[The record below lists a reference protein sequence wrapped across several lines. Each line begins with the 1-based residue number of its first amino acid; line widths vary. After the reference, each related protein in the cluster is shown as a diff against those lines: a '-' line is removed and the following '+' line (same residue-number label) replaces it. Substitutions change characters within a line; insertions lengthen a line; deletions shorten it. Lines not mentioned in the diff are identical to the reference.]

1 MTEKVIE
8 LTDHQMKILRLV
20 VEGKTTKEIAE
31 CMELGY
37 ETARTHLDRLRK
49 KANVTNRTA
58 LAVWAVKSGYV

>member
-1 MTEKVIE
+1 
-8 LTDHQMKILRLV
+8 MKILRLV

>member
-1 MTEKVIE
+1 VTGKVIE
-8 LTDHQMKILRLV
+8 LTDHQRKIRRLV
-20 VEGKTTKEIAE
+20 LECKTTKEIAE

-49 KANVTNRTA
+49 KAKVSNRTA